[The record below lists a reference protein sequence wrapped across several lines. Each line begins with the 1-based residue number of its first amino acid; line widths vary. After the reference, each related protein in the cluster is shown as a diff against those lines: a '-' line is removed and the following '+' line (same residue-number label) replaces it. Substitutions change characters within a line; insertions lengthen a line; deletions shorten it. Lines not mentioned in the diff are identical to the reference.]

1 MTRDFR
7 LCAKIVGGSESS
19 ALGNI
24 IMREKLNQRVSF
36 VAFFKVG
43 KKEVSLNSKPIIF
56 VSLACWPMVNIFS
69 FSFVLRK
76 RPILVT
82 ASQEI
87 PPYARITTV
96 MYFPFPPPFPFPALW
111 CQMRRTLSLSIPHTI
126 HTAMHP
132 ASAYLSFRISALYSS
147 IRGKSSV
154 CFGADYKTWKSRR
167 PFTKQM

>member
-1 MTRDFR
+1 MTSDFR
-7 LCAKIVGGSESS
+7 LCAKIVRGSESS

-36 VAFFKVG
+36 AAFFEVG
-43 KKEVSLNSKPIIF
+43 KKEVSLNSKPIF
-56 VSLACWPMVNIFS
+56 ASLACPHFLFLFCFEKTPNPS
-69 FSFVLRK
+69 YSAAGNPPLR
-76 RPILVT
+76 
-82 ASQEI
+82 A
-87 PPYARITTV
+87 TTV

-111 CQMRRTLSLSIPHTI
+111 CQMRRTLSLSIPHII

-132 ASAYLSFRISALYSS
+132 ASAYLSFRISALYSF

-154 CFGADYKTWKSRR
+154 CFGVDYKTWKSRR